1 MKYLFALILFLT
13 CSLGYCQTEADIA
26 ERKITIRD
34 NSSHDTTLFN
44 SYGDLIWYYYSVN
57 MDSAKFYLNDLN
69 GRAKTNNSNYLK
81 YLYHLI
87 RASVP
92 SLCDEEQTTE
102 NTFLEFE
109 KIMEYATP
117 LEDKKFLIKSYLNLG
132 KLHSYYYNISKADSF
147 AVLGQNLALE
157 NENWELLAHSYY
169 LLGNINRDNQNN
181 LKKSIQYFLI
191 SDSIYQKHNIFS
203 NERAVNLIELGD
215 VFVELN
221 DTTKAENY
229 YNQAKKV
236 NETLQLEEIKLRLYI
251 AFAKIDML
259 KENYENAIE
268 KIKTEHAAEI
278 EKLRTEREAET
289 KQIIEARNASMIKE
303 AAQEFAS
310 KNFIEAPYGST
321 FIAAEISKRLT
332 VEEVSG
338 QPVVRVVNAD
348 GTPSTASLDSLQK
361 EFLDNK
367 EYSPIIKGKAGSG
380 GGAIPGNGGGATG
393 KSLAEMNATEE
404 AAFAK
409 ADPDAYNTAVQELEA

>member
-1 MKYLFALILFLT
+1 MKYKLTEDEFKTLTESMQKEYHLKDGVALLKIEGDDAPTAEKIATLEKKRDIEIEHRKNAEAKVK
-13 CSLGYCQTEADIA
+13 EADDRA
-26 ERKITIRD
+26 AK
-34 NSSHDTTLFN
+34 LQK
-44 SYGDLIWYYYSVN
+44 DLE
-57 MDSAKFYLNDLN
+57 SA
-69 GRAKTNNSNYLK
+69 G
-81 YLYHLI
+81 
-87 RASVP
+87 
-92 SLCDEEQTTE
+92 
-102 NTFLEFE
+102 
-109 KIMEYATP
+109 
-117 LEDKKFLIKSYLNLG
+117 G
-132 KLHSYYYNISKADSF
+132 SK
-147 AVLGQNLALE
+147 E
-157 NENWELLAHSYY
+157 
-169 LLGNINRDNQNN
+169 
-181 LKKSIQYFLI
+181 
-191 SDSIYQKHNIFS
+191 
-203 NERAVNLIELGD
+203 
-215 VFVELN
+215 
-221 DTTKAENY
+221 
-229 YNQAKKV
+229 
-236 NETLQLEEIKLRLYI
+236 
-251 AFAKIDML
+251 
-259 KENYENAIE
+259 AIE